1 MGLPVMDAPLLSAFV
16 DRWRP
21 ETHTFHLPCGE
32 VTITMQDVA
41 MILGLPLEGNA
52 VTSIV
57 QGDGWRDIVEA
68 LISIRP
74 PTPPEGVKDRKTSGV
89 SSAWLRQHFNH
100 CPQGAAQEVV
110 ERHAR
115 AFFLYQTPSYL
126 LLKAWPHH
134 DEESRPTVAYC
145 WKNVGAVRGEP
156 AHRYMCYMDD
166 LDCLTQNQVIL
177 HRNF

>member
-1 MGLPVMDAPLLSAFV
+1 V
-16 DRWRP
+16 
-21 ETHTFHLPCGE
+21 
-32 VTITMQDVA
+32 

-52 VTSIV
+52 VTRIV

-68 LISIRP
+68 LIGICP

-115 AFFLYQTPSYL
+115 AFFFVSNPKLLVTEGVATP
-126 LLKAWPHH
+126 
-134 DEESRPTVAYC
+134 
-145 WKNVGAVRGEP
+145 
-156 AHRYMCYMDD
+156 
-166 LDCLTQNQVIL
+166 
-177 HRNF
+177 